1 LTFIQRLNHLKHKMS
16 YYCEGVPTKLISEML
31 SSCNS
36 IPDKISDLL
45 TEPSSSND
53 TNDVRFRDSNADQI
67 LVDSERQHTNKYAC
81 DPPVLDSNYWQEPSA
96 SGWNVRSSTYLE
108 SKLKYPA
115 TNNLFQ
121 LFAVDLIQLDDS
133 KPILSG
139 LSTLPK
145 ERVSQYLQAIG
156 RNHSNNDK
164 NNDHP
169 FVFVVNITIPGKV
182 AYHLVMYYAIHDKR
196 LIQTANEKYTC
207 SSNLPPLSQE
217 QQAFQKIASTFFF
230 GSSDKYR
237 DERFKLI
244 PKIISGNIL
253 VKKAVGS
260 KPTLLGKKVKQYYI
274 RSNDYF
280 ELVVDVGS
288 DAIANKVVGLCTGY
302 AKNLVV
308 DMGFVLEA
316 KSEDELP
323 EVVIGSVR
331 LKNIDFKA
339 ARKVNL

>member
-1 LTFIQRLNHLKHKMS
+1 MTH
-16 YYCEGVPTKLISEML
+16 YCETANVPSNLLTKML
-31 SSCNS
+31 SSCN
-36 IPDKISDLL
+36 PFAEDALDLQ
-45 TEPSSSND
+45 TEPTSSSD
-53 TNDVRFRDSNADQI
+53 TKHDTTSLDSKTQFTNTQ
-67 LVDSERQHTNKYAC
+67 DSF
-81 DPPVLDSNYWQEPSA
+81 PPVLDTNYWQEPSA
-96 SGWNVRSSTYLE
+96 LGWNVRSSTYLK

-121 LFAVDLIQLDDS
+121 LLAVDLIQLQNS
-133 KPILSG
+133 KPVLSG

-145 ERVSQYLQAIG
+145 ERISQYI
-156 RNHSNNDK
+156 HSNTQQKKSGKKGSAHDK
-164 NNDHP
+164 NNDRP
-169 FVFVVNITIPGKV
+169 FVFVVNITVPGTV

-196 LIQTANEKYTC
+196 LIQKSNGHHPSAST
-207 SSNLPPLSQE
+207 NLPPLTPE
-217 QQAFQKIASTFFF
+217 QKAFQTIASEFFF

-280 ELVVDVGS
+280 ELIVDVGS
-288 DAIANKVVGLCTGY
+288 DAIAKKVVGLCTGY

-308 DMGFVLEA
+308 DMGFVLEGT
-316 KSEDELP
+316 SEEELP
-323 EVVIGSVR
+323 EVVMGSVR

>member
-1 LTFIQRLNHLKHKMS
+1 MTH
-16 YYCEGVPTKLISEML
+16 YCKSIPSNLVTEML
-31 SSCNS
+31 SSCN
-36 IPDKISDLL
+36 PFLEHVSDLQ

-53 TNDVRFRDSNADQI
+53 TNDESSLDHKTRY
-67 LVDSERQHTNKYAC
+67 TNEQNGR
-81 DPPVLDSNYWQEPSA
+81 PFVLDPSYWQEPCA
-96 SGWNVRSSTYLE
+96 SDWNVRSSTYLE

-115 TNNLFQ
+115 SNNLFQ
-121 LFAVDLIQLDDS
+121 LFAVDLIRMEDS
-133 KPILSG
+133 QPLLSG
-139 LSTLPK
+139 LSKLPK
-145 ERVSQYLQAIG
+145 ERVSQYIHSSIQQNKMGG
-156 RNHSNNDK
+156 RGSKRDNDR
-164 NNDHP
+164 P

-182 AYHLVMYYAIHDKR
+182 AYHLVMYYVIQDKR
-196 LIQTANEKYTC
+196 LIQKPNEQDHPST
-207 SSNLPPLSQE
+207 SILPPLTQE
-217 QQAFQKIASTFFF
+217 QKAFQKIASRFFF
-230 GSSDKYR
+230 GSSDEFR

-288 DAIANKVVGLCTGY
+288 DAIAKRVVGLCTGY

-308 DMGFVLEA
+308 DMGFVLEGT
-316 KSEDELP
+316 SEDELP
-323 EVVIGSVR
+323 EVVMGSVR

-339 ARKVNL
+339 ARKIVL